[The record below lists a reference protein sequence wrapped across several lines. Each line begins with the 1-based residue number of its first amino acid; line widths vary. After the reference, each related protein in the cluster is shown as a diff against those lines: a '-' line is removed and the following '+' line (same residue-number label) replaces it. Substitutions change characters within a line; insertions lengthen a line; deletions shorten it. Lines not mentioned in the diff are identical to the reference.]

1 MDLSIVI
8 PAFEESRKIARDVEA
23 AAAFL
28 KGEGLAGEIIVVDDG
43 SRDDTA
49 AAAKEADIPPNV
61 RLNIIRYDTHRG
73 KGYAVRTGMAA
84 SRGDYVMFA
93 DSGGCVPYEYTLRG
107 LGMLKSGA
115 CDLAHGSRK
124 LPESRIQRPQA
135 WYRRILSRI
144 FRQVITRALKVP
156 AELTD
161 TQCGFKIYHG
171 DVARA
176 LYGACI
182 TDGFMFDVELI
193 MRARRL
199 NYRIREFPIEWTS
212 DRDSR
217 LSLIQHAG
225 CVRREL
231 LMIRR
236 TLARE

>member
-1 MDLSIVI
+1 VDLSIVI
-8 PAFEESRKIARDVEA
+8 PAFEESLKIARDVEA

-49 AAAKEADIPPNV
+49 ATARSAEIPPDVHLNV
-61 RLNIIRYDTHRG
+61 IRYDTNRG

-84 SRGDYVMFA
+84 SKGDYVMFA
-93 DSGGCVPYEYTLRG
+93 DSGGCVPYENALRG

-124 LPESRIQRPQA
+124 LHESRIQRPQA

-144 FRQVITRALKVP
+144 FRRVIICALKIP
-156 AELTD
+156 AGLTD
-161 TQCGFKIYHG
+161 TQCGFKLYRG
-171 DVARA
+171 DIARV

-182 TDGFMFDVELI
+182 IDGFMFDVEVI
-193 MRARRL
+193 MRARRAG
-199 NYRIREFPIEWTS
+199 YSIREFPIEWTS

-217 LSLIQHAG
+217 LSLMRNAWR
-225 CVRREL
+225 VLREL
-231 LMIRR
+231 LTIRR
-236 TLARE
+236 TLARK